1 MKKLDDLAPA
11 GLSARR
17 EIGWV
22 LAAYALAGLW
32 SLTFLVRYFGRRE
45 NLFIVKAGRR
55 VLQAGARME
64 PFLEVL
70 DGALLGFAA
79 AALLM
84 AGLAL
89 WHLLYHYQGSRS
101 IDLMRRLPRRSEL
114 PVRCLAVPVAGAL
127 GAGALAAI
135 FLGVYWMVYRLCTP
149 AAALPGPF

>member
-1 MKKLDDLAPA
+1 MKKLDDLVPA

-45 NLFIVKAGRR
+45 NLFTVEAGRR

-70 DGALLGFAA
+70 DGALLGFA
-79 AALLM
+79 
-84 AGLAL
+84 
-89 WHLLYHYQGSRS
+89 
-101 IDLMRRLPRRSEL
+101 RR
-114 PVRCLAVPVAGAL
+114 RC
-127 GAGALAAI
+127 
-135 FLGVYWMVYRLCTP
+135 
-149 AAALPGPF
+149 

>member
-1 MKKLDDLAPA
+1 MKKLDDLVPA

-79 AALLM
+79 AALL
-84 AGLAL
+84 L
-89 WHLLYHYQGSRS
+89 
-101 IDLMRRLPRRSEL
+101 
-114 PVRCLAVPVAGAL
+114 
-127 GAGALAAI
+127 LAAC
-135 FLGVYWMVYRLCTP
+135 GAARLCGARKEGT
-149 AAALPGPF
+149 GQ

>member
-32 SLTFLVRYFGRRE
+32 SLPFLVRYFGRRE

-89 WHLLYHYQGSRS
+89 WHLLYHYLGSRS
-101 IDLMRRLPRRSEL
+101 IDLMRRLPRKREL
-114 PVRCLAVPVAGAL
+114 PLRCLALPLLGELGLAL
-127 GAGALAAI
+127 LTLLLLGLYYAL
-135 FLGVYWMVYRLCTP
+135 YRLCTP
-149 AAALPGPF
+149 AAAL

>member
-1 MKKLDDLAPA
+1 
-11 GLSARR
+11 
-17 EIGWV
+17 
-22 LAAYALAGLW
+22 
-32 SLTFLVRYFGRRE
+32 
-45 NLFIVKAGRR
+45 
-55 VLQAGARME
+55 ME

-79 AALLM
+79 TALLM

-135 FLGVYWMVYRLCTP
+135 LFGVYWMVYRLCTP

>member
-1 MKKLDDLAPA
+1 
-11 GLSARR
+11 
-17 EIGWV
+17 
-22 LAAYALAGLW
+22 
-32 SLTFLVRYFGRRE
+32 
-45 NLFIVKAGRR
+45 
-55 VLQAGARME
+55 ME

-135 FLGVYWMVYRLCTP
+135 LLGVYWMVYRLCTP
-149 AAALPGPF
+149 AAALPGFF